1 MTCEDIISELTWQ
14 TISMSL
20 NVSRTAVLN
29 ARSKGEF
36 PASWYLGL
44 STLCKEN
51 GIVCPDALFGF
62 KGAATRGAA
71 A

>member
-44 STLCKEN
+44 NALCNEN

-62 KGAATRGAA
+62 KGAAPRGAA